1 MLKQLKL
8 WYRGGRYVNGEVVY
22 QLPHWS
28 ARVAR
33 RVVDFVSLEWK
44 WLLAFLCLIMII
56 LIIAI

>member
-22 QLPHWS
+22 QIPHWS

-33 RVVDFVSLEWK
+33 RTVDFVSLEWK

-56 LIIAI
+56 LVIAI

>member
-33 RVVDFVSLEWK
+33 RTVDFVSLEWK
-44 WLLAFLCLIMII
+44 WLLAFLCLI
-56 LIIAI
+56 IAIVVISI

>member
-33 RVVDFVSLEWK
+33 RMVDFVSLEWK

>member
-8 WYRGGRYVNGEVVY
+8 WYRGGKHVNGEVIY

-44 WLLAFLCLIMII
+44 WLLAFLCLI
-56 LIIAI
+56 IAIVAISF

>member
-8 WYRGGRYVNGEVVY
+8 WYRGGKHVNGEVIY

-33 RVVDFVSLEWK
+33 RTVDFVSLKWK
-44 WLLAFLCLIMII
+44 WLLAFLCLI
-56 LIIAI
+56 IAIVAISF

>member
-33 RVVDFVSLEWK
+33 RTVDFVSLEWK
-44 WLLAFLCLIMII
+44 WLLAFLCLIMI

>member
-8 WYRGGRYVNGEVVY
+8 WYRGGKHVNGEVVY

-33 RVVDFVSLEWK
+33 RTVDFVSLEWK
-44 WLLAFLCLIMII
+44 WLLAFLCLI
-56 LIIAI
+56 IAIVVISI

>member
-8 WYRGGRYVNGEVVY
+8 WYRSGKHVDGEVIY

-33 RVVDFVSLEWK
+33 RTVDFVSLEWK

>member
-28 ARVAR
+28 ARLVR
-33 RVVDFVSLEWK
+33 RTVDFVSLEWK
-44 WLLAFLCLIMII
+44 WLLAFLCLI
-56 LIIAI
+56 IAIVVISI

>member
-8 WYRGGRYVNGEVVY
+8 WYRGGRYVNGGVVY

-33 RVVDFVSLEWK
+33 RTVDFVSLEWK
-44 WLLAFLCLIMII
+44 WLLAFLCLIMLI
-56 LIIAI
+56 LVIAI

>member
-8 WYRGGRYVNGEVVY
+8 WYRGGKHVNGEVIY

-33 RVVDFVSLEWK
+33 RMVDFVSLEWK
-44 WLLAFLCLIMII
+44 WLLAFLCLI
-56 LIIAI
+56 IAIVVISI

>member
-8 WYRGGRYVNGEVVY
+8 WYRGDKHVNGEVIY

-33 RVVDFVSLEWK
+33 RMVDFVSLEWK

>member
-8 WYRGGRYVNGEVVY
+8 WYRGGRYVNGEVIY

-33 RVVDFVSLEWK
+33 RMVDFVSLEWK

>member
-8 WYRGGRYVNGEVVY
+8 WYRGGKHVNGEVIY

-44 WLLAFLCLIMII
+44 WLLAFLCLI
-56 LIIAI
+56 IAIVVISI

>member
-8 WYRGGRYVNGEVVY
+8 WYRGGKRVNGEVVY

-33 RVVDFVSLEWK
+33 RMVDFVSLEWK

>member
-8 WYRGGRYVNGEVVY
+8 WYRGGKHVNGKVIY

-33 RVVDFVSLEWK
+33 RTVDFVSFEWK

>member
-8 WYRGGRYVNGEVVY
+8 WYRGGKHVNGKVVY

-33 RVVDFVSLEWK
+33 RTVDFVSLEWK
-44 WLLAFLCLIMII
+44 WLLAFLCLI
-56 LIIAI
+56 IAIVVISI

>member
-8 WYRGGRYVNGEVVY
+8 WYRGGKYVNGEVIY
-22 QLPHWS
+22 QIPHWS

-33 RVVDFVSLEWK
+33 RTVDFVSLEWK

>member
-28 ARVAR
+28 ARLVR
-33 RVVDFVSLEWK
+33 RTVDFVSLEWK
-44 WLLAFLCLIMII
+44 WLLAFLCLITII
-56 LIIAI
+56 LIITI

>member
-22 QLPHWS
+22 QIPHWS

-33 RVVDFVSLEWK
+33 RTVDFVSLEWK
-44 WLLAFLCLIMII
+44 WLLAFLCLI
-56 LIIAI
+56 IAIVVISI